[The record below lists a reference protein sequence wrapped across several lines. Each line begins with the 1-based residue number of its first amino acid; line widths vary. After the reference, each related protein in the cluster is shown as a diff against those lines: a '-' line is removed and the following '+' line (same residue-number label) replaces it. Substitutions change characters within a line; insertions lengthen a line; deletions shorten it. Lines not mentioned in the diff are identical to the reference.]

1 MALWTDLITP
11 AELTGYAR
19 AAQDDIERAQGT
31 LARFLPNTTVPDVVV
46 RTIVASDG
54 SGQLAQYRAFDAET
68 PLGYGGTAQ
77 RKTFELLPLGLKER
91 VSEYELL
98 RGRSGVQE
106 QLILGGVL
114 KATRRVVEA
123 IVKRLEVARGQ
134 VIDTGS
140 LTINENKVVQ
150 TVSFGRP
157 GGNTVTASVLWDAGS
172 GTPKPI
178 DDLIAWCDYYA
189 SVNDGAQPGALLV
202 SRKVVAVLQRVAEIR
217 TLVATMAGTPTIVS
231 IDALNSVLS
240 GSGLPPLVVFDRKV
254 NGTRVTNEKK
264 VYLLPEVVD
273 PNSGENNLGATFV
286 GPTLEADD
294 PRYGI
299 GAADQPGVAVGA
311 WKTDD
316 PIAAWVR
323 SNAVAMP
330 ILVNP
335 VASMVAT
342 VLT

>member
-1 MALWTDLITP
+1 
-11 AELTGYAR
+11 
-19 AAQDDIERAQGT
+19 
-31 LARFLPNTTVPDVVV
+31 
-46 RTIVASDG
+46 
-54 SGQLAQYRAFDAET
+54 
-68 PLGYGGTAQ
+68 
-77 RKTFELLPLGLKER
+77 
-91 VSEYELL
+91 
-98 RGRSGVQE
+98 
-106 QLILGGVL
+106 
-114 KATRRVVEA
+114 
-123 IVKRLEVARGQ
+123 
-134 VIDTGS
+134 
-140 LTINENKVVQ
+140 
-150 TVSFGRP
+150 
-157 GGNTVTASVLWDAGS
+157 
-172 GTPKPI
+172 
-178 DDLIAWCDYYA
+178 
-189 SVNDGAQPGALLV
+189 
-202 SRKVVAVLQRVAEIR
+202 
-217 TLVATMAGTPTIVS
+217 MAGTPTIVS

-240 GSGLPPLVVFDRKV
+240 GYGLPPLVVFDRKV

>member
-189 SVNDGAQPGALLV
+189 SVNDGAQPGALL
-202 SRKVVAVLQRVAEIR
+202 E
-217 TLVATMAGTPTIVS
+217 
-231 IDALNSVLS
+231 
-240 GSGLPPLVVFDRKV
+240 
-254 NGTRVTNEKK
+254 
-264 VYLLPEVVD
+264 
-273 PNSGENNLGATFV
+273 
-286 GPTLEADD
+286 D
-294 PRYGI
+294 PRGFPI
-299 GAADQPGVAVGA
+299 AGRITRMLCVALADQP
-311 WKTDD
+311 
-316 PIAAWVR
+316 P
-323 SNAVAMP
+323 
-330 ILVNP
+330 
-335 VASMVAT
+335 
-342 VLT
+342 